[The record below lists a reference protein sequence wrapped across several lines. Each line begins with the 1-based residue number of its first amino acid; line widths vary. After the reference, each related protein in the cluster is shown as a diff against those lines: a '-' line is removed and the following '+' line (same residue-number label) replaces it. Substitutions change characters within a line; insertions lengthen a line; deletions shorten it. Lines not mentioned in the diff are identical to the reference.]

1 MCHFSAQFCHCIA
14 HEAAA
19 NGAEEPEQHPVG
31 TVSEAPAEETSTY
44 ADRKQAALWWVAV
57 LQDQVVV
64 VSADQ
69 SEALEWK
76 VVSESQSE
84 GEEEKD
90 TVNDKDVGL

>member
-1 MCHFSAQFCHCIA
+1 
-14 HEAAA
+14 
-19 NGAEEPEQHPVG
+19 
-31 TVSEAPAEETSTY
+31 
-44 ADRKQAALWWVAV
+44 